1 VNRRK
6 LLEKL
11 LQGHVQNVAFKDF
24 RNLVL
29 GFGFSWDRTEGSHH
43 LFTRDDIPD
52 IVNLQ
57 ERRGE
62 AKPYQ
67 VREFVRLIER
77 YNLRL
82 EDES

>member
-11 LQGHVQNVAFKDF
+11 LQGHVQNVSFKDF

-29 GFGFSWDRTEGSHH
+29 GFGFTWDRTGGSHH

-82 EDES
+82 EDEA

>member
-1 VNRRK
+1 MNRRK

-11 LQGHVQNVAFKDF
+11 IQGHVQNVSFKDF

-29 GFGFSWDRTEGSHH
+29 GFGFSLDRIEGSHH

>member
-11 LQGHVQNVAFKDF
+11 LQGHVQNISFKDF
-24 RNLVL
+24 HNLVL
-29 GFGFSWDRTEGSHH
+29 GFGFSLDRIAGSHH
-43 LFTRDDIPD
+43 LFTREDIPD

-57 ERRGE
+57 EQRGE